1 MGFVEVGS
9 GIGIG
14 GNMSDR
20 NAGFAGLGRKT
31 QMPLA
36 VILSNVESLARETGR
51 SIRSGAIQVYFR
63 KLLEGK

>member
-1 MGFVEVGS
+1 
-9 GIGIG
+9 
-14 GNMSDR
+14 MSDR

>member
-1 MGFVEVGS
+1 
-9 GIGIG
+9 
-14 GNMSDR
+14 MSDEDV
-20 NAGFAGLGRKT
+20 FHKIT
-31 QMPLA
+31 KDPMPLA

>member
-1 MGFVEVGS
+1 
-9 GIGIG
+9 
-14 GNMSDR
+14 MSDR
-20 NAGFAGLGRKT
+20 NAGFASLGRKT